1 MQLRLPIEGGS
12 WRFSRKTVRGS
23 EWPISVSPYQLT
35 ILLTIREI
43 FWKMVSD
50 YRLAFLEGLL
60 VAPLPHGSLTGMSHL
75 LADNRSPHST

>member
-1 MQLRLPIEGGS
+1 MQLRLPIEGSS

-23 EWPISVSPYQLT
+23 EWPISVSPYQPT

-60 VAPLPHGSLTGMSHL
+60 VASPFAPRQPHWNVT
-75 LADNRSPHST
+75 SPS